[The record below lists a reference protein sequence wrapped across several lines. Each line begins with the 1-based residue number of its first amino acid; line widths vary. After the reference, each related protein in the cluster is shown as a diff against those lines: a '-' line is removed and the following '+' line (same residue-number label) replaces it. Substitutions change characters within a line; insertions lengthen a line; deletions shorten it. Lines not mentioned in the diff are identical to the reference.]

1 MDIRKIASPLLLL
14 ITAMIWGFGFVAQK
28 AGMDYLGPY
37 GFTMVRFF
45 LGACCVL
52 VFSLILDNRKRRSGK
67 TPEVHWLRNGRPDRT
82 LVKAGVFSGVFLWAL
97 ILGLRLCI
105 RKICGKI
112 FLWHGKLFC
121 RCALCCPGFSGS
133 G

>member
-1 MDIRKIASPLLLL
+1 
-14 ITAMIWGFGFVAQK
+14 
-28 AGMDYLGPY
+28 MDYLGPY

-82 LVKAGVFSGVFLWAL
+82 LVKAGVFSGVFLFLGESPGAAC
-97 ILGLRLCI
+97 ILGAAIVLAAVTGQSVYEAR
-105 RKICGKI
+105 R
-112 FLWHGKLFC
+112 
-121 RCALCCPGFSGS
+121 A
-133 G
+133 